1 MKKPLTFLALAA
13 LLIVFFALAGGFYV
27 VRETQQVIVTQF
39 GQPVGKPVTTAG
51 LHLKIP
57 LIQTVHYI
65 DKRVQ
70 EWDGPSAEMP
80 TKDKL
85 YIVVDAF
92 GRWRISDPLQYFL
105 RLRDP
110 RSAISRLDDVLG
122 SELRN
127 VVARHELVEVVRTTK
142 DRKPIQDEMLA
153 STGGISGTL
162 PPIRF
167 GRVALEREVADQAR
181 EKLREFG
188 IELLDVRF
196 KRINYNPAVSEKIF
210 ERMISERRQI
220 AERFRSE
227 GAGEA
232 AKILGNK
239 ERELKQIESE
249 AYRKVQGIQGKAD
262 AEATAIYA
270 EAFNQSQ
277 EARDFYAFQRTLDV
291 YRGSFQSGTTLLL
304 STDNGLLQLLKG
316 TPETKP
322 GTLAPAPVAQ
332 PQIPVA
338 SAPSQPQPLAPAPS
352 PQP

>member
-1 MKKPLTFLALAA
+1 MKKSLTLLALAA
-13 LLIVFFALAGGFYV
+13 IFLVFFALAGGFYIV
-27 VRETQQVIVTQF
+27 PETKQVIVTQF

-51 LHLKIP
+51 LHLKMP
-57 LIQTVHYI
+57 FVQKVEYI
-65 DKRVQ
+65 DKRVL

-92 GRWRISDPLQYFL
+92 GRWRISDPLQYYL
-105 RLRDP
+105 RLRDE
-110 RSAISRLDDVLG
+110 RSAKSRLDDVLG

-127 VVARHELVEVVRTTK
+127 VIARHELVEVVRTTK
-142 DRKPIQDEMLA
+142 ERKPVQDEVIA
-153 STGGISGTL
+153 GTGGISGTL
-162 PPIRF
+162 PQIRY
-167 GRVALEREVADQAR
+167 GRVALEKEVAEQAR

-188 IELLDVRF
+188 IDLLDIRF
-196 KRINYNPAVSEKIF
+196 KRINYNPAVSGKIY

-249 AYRKVQGIQGKAD
+249 AYRKVQVIQGKAD

-270 EAFNQSQ
+270 EAFNQSPQ
-277 EARDFYAFQRTLDV
+277 AREFYSFQRALDV
-291 YRGSFQSGTTLLL
+291 YRGSFQSGTTLVLTTESGFL
-304 STDNGLLQLLKG
+304 KPLKG
-316 TPETKP
+316 GVVVGPTEVKP
-322 GTLAPAPVAQ
+322 PSPAPGATQTQLTGPVESAQ
-332 PQIPVA
+332 P
-338 SAPSQPQPLAPAPS
+338 
-352 PQP
+352 